1 MSVLPFVCLTVSR
14 PLHSS
19 AVKAAATFAIPVD
32 PRLLAHPGEA
42 TLPSGLSAFYSQTL
56 SFGRQP
62 GCSSLGEGRSE
73 LGEKKIPTA
82 RSCFLGC

>member
-1 MSVLPFVCLTVSR
+1 MSVLPFVCLAVSR

-32 PRLLAHPGEA
+32 PRLLAHPVEA

-56 SFGRQP
+56 VVWQA
-62 GCSSLGEGRSE
+62 
-73 LGEKKIPTA
+73 A
-82 RSCFLGC
+82 RLLFIRRGQE